1 MDNFQRVGQSTIQNM
16 LEEEQKIHQLQDRE
30 ISIRQLGTED
40 LVTTVQM
47 NKEIGLFERHQPEG
61 GRSGRWTGST

>member
-1 MDNFQRVGQSTIQNM
+1 MEKDTIGELLSQGKQRSSNQRRFSIQWT
-16 LEEEQKIHQLQDRE
+16 L

-40 LVTTVQM
+40 LVTTGQM

-61 GRSGRWTGST
+61 GRSDDGETIS